1 MKEANP
7 PSDDI
12 ILNTGWAPGL
22 FFFFFFNL
30 QYYSRCTPMNDDT
43 AQQLFF
49 FFFKCADNMALEGL
63 FHENYDESGYFARV
77 SKLHAML

>member
-1 MKEANP
+1 
-7 PSDDI
+7 
-12 ILNTGWAPGL
+12 
-22 FFFFFFNL
+22 
-30 QYYSRCTPMNDDT
+30 MNDDT

-49 FFFKCADNMALEGL
+49 FFFFKCADNMALVGL